1 MTFGHPLLLLSL
13 LVIPAA
19 VAAYR
24 LVQYWMTLPIGGIAY
39 VSLRYGPWSITRA
52 RRLERLRR
60 VAAEAAA
67 SAEHRLSGAASP
79 AEHRLEL
86 ADRHEGTVT

>member
-1 MTFGHPLLLLSL
+1 
-13 LVIPAA
+13 

-24 LVQYWMTLPIGGIAY
+24 LVQYWMTLPVGGAAY

-60 VAAEAAA
+60 VAAEAAE
-67 SAEHRLSGAASP
+67 SAEHRLQL
-79 AEHRLEL
+79 AEHNEST
-86 ADRHEGTVT
+86 AAN